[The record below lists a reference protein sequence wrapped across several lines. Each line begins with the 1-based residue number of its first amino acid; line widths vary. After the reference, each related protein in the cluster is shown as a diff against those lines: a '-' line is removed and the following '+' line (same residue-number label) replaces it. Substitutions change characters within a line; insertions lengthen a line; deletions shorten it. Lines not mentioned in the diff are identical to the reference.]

1 MLTTYKLAIQIAIGI
16 ALLLG
21 AYLIGVKTTQPK
33 QEIVSAAP
41 QVEQSDGSIVI
52 ERKPE
57 AKPTKAPHKIPK
69 GSTEERRVN
78 LKLKP
83 DAFVSAD
90 GCQCDPEPVALNLSL
105 VRDDQGRRVVASSQG
120 GQILSALDIP
130 IEPALMP
137 PEPHPW
143 AAGLSYGHDKSQGVW
158 IERDIG
164 RIRVGAE
171 VIRQRDQTFQAR
183 ARVGWA
189 W

>member
-33 QEIVSAAP
+33 QEVIAAAP
-41 QVEQSDGSIVI
+41 QVTQSDGSIVI
-52 ERKPE
+52 ERKP
-57 AKPTKAPHKIPK
+57 AATTTKAPHKLPK

-78 LKLKP
+78 LNLKP
-83 DAFVSAD
+83 DAFVTAD
-90 GCQCDPEPVALNLSL
+90 GCKCDPEPVALNLSL
-105 VRDDQGRRVVASSQG
+105 VRDDQGRRVVASSKG
-120 GQILSALDIP
+120 GQIISALDIP

-143 AAGLSYGHDKSQGVW
+143 SAGLSYGHDKSPGVW
-158 IERDIG
+158 IERDLG

-171 VIRQRDQTFQAR
+171 VIRDRSQTFQAR
-183 ARVGWA
+183 ARVGWS